1 MATDNEN
8 EFLPIPPVVPSASSF
23 ARKVDFTTLGI
34 TEAEI
39 LNVPLHG
46 GQPYRLT
53 ISNLPIQGPA
63 GPGVIEVTVFER
75 IGFETLF
82 RASICIAHGQAET
95 ITGTG
100 PVIVRARARTL
111 GANPQVDFF
120 LTVNSYSVKE
130 IPPLSGIEAVGGAFA
145 TVQLNAGFPAAYRSK
160 LTVLSNGQIDLRGI
174 DIAGNVVFDS
184 PNYTPYRLLDN
195 CPMQWD
201 PALRLQLAGSG
212 GGAAATAASVIWSR
226 SGRE

>member
-1 MATDNEN
+1 MTTEQNSP
-8 EFLPIPPVVPSASSF
+8 FLPQPPQVPSFSSF
-23 ARKVDFTTLGI
+23 ARKVNFAGLGTT
-34 TEAEI
+34 EQEI
-39 LNVPLHG
+39 LSVPLHG
-46 GQPYRLT
+46 GQPYRLVV
-53 ISNLPIQGPA
+53 SNLPIQGPA

-75 IGFETLF
+75 IGFETVF
-82 RASICIAHGQAET
+82 RGSFVVAHGQAET

-111 GANPQVDFF
+111 NANPQVDFF
-120 LTVNSYSVKE
+120 LTINSYAVKE
-130 IPPLSGIEAVGGAFA
+130 IPPLSGIETVGNNYA

-160 LTVLSNGQIDLRGI
+160 LTILTNGTLDLRGI

-184 PNYTPYRLLDN
+184 PNYTQYRLLDN

-201 PALRLQLAGSG
+201 PALRLQLRGSG
-212 GGAAATAASVIWSR
+212 GGAATSASIIWSR

>member
-1 MATDNEN
+1 MADSLNSD
-8 EFLPIPPVVPSASSF
+8 FLPVPPNVPTSSSF
-23 ARKVDFTTLGI
+23 ARKVDFSNLGI
-34 TEAEI
+34 VEAEI

-53 ISNLPIQGPA
+53 VSNLPIQGPA

-75 IGFETLF
+75 IGFETVF
-82 RASICIAHGQAET
+82 RASFVVGHGQAET
-95 ITGTG
+95 INGTG

-111 GANPQVDFF
+111 NANPQVDFF
-120 LTVNSYSVKE
+120 LTINSYDVKE
-130 IPPLSGIEAVGGAFA
+130 IPPLSGIEVVGGAFA
-145 TVQLNAGFPAAYRSK
+145 TVALNAGFPAAYRSK

-201 PALRLQLAGSG
+201 PALRLQLSGSG
-212 GGAAATAASVIWSR
+212 GAGAATAAAVVWSR